1 MTTTT
6 ADVEEYAT
14 RVRAALGDLPDADRD
29 DLLADLADH
38 LAEVAGED
46 PDRRLAD
53 LLGPPADYAAEL
65 RSSAGLAPPRPAG
78 RARPGF
84 GGLDPAVAAVRDFL
98 PELRPGWWVLRA
110 LIVTYL
116 LVLILA
122 GGLLLGLVL
131 AVVLVP
137 ASVAFGRWV
146 AADRGRRWLGIT
158 GDVLAALALLVV
170 LTTVGTVSG
179 YSSGYDV
186 APTVTGPEHDLDG
199 VTNLYPYDRD
209 GRPLTGV
216 QLFDQDGNPVQL
228 QADLDPEGN
237 LISRVPRYTTDGRV
251 VGNLYP
257 QEQTVTVYPTDGPTA
272 GSPTVRQV
280 PAPSVSPPALAPR

>member
-6 ADVEEYAT
+6 ADVEDYAT
-14 RVRAALGDLPDADRD
+14 RVRAALSDLPDADRD

-53 LLGPPADYAAEL
+53 LLGPPEDYAAEL
-65 RSSAGLAPPRPAG
+65 RISAGLAPPPRPAG
-78 RARPGF
+78 QARPRF

-110 LIVTYL
+110 LVVTYL
-116 LVLILA
+116 LVLILG

-146 AADRGRRWLGIT
+146 AADRGRRWLGVT
-158 GDVLAALALLVV
+158 GDVLTVLALLVV
-170 LTTVGTVSG
+170 LATVGTVSG

-186 APTVTGPEHDLDG
+186 APVVTRDGTDLGG

-228 QADLDPEGN
+228 ATESGGLVVD
-237 LISRVPRYTTDGRV
+237 SVPRRTEDGRV
-251 VGNLYP
+251 VVNVYP
-257 QEQTVTVYPTDGPTA
+257 RQQTVEDPYDPA
-272 GSPTVRQV
+272 SSPSPVRPPVV
-280 PAPSVSPPALAPR
+280 PAPKLSGD